1 MLESGIPSPDP
12 AAELR
17 SVLLRAVRRACPR
30 WLADRSEDLAQ
41 AAVIRVLEVQRLR
54 EGTEPVPASYLYK
67 VAYTTLID
75 EIRRLRRRP
84 EVPLEESEGDAG
96 LAEPA
101 GARARDPEA
110 SLAGAEVGRA
120 IEGCL
125 AGLTEPRR
133 LAVTLHLQGHS
144 VPEAA
149 ALLGWDDKRTEN
161 LVYRGMAEL
170 RRCLE
175 GKGVTP

>member
-1 MLESGIPSPDP
+1 VIESGIPPSDP

-17 SVLLRAVRRACPR
+17 SILLRAVRRACPR
-30 WLADRSEDLAQ
+30 WLADRAEDLAQ
-41 AAVIRVLEVQRLR
+41 AAVIRVLEARR
-54 EGTEPVPASYLYK
+54 EGEGPFPASYLYK

-84 EVPLEESEGDAG
+84 EVPWEDDADEAG
-96 LAEPA
+96 PSGPPRAETPDPLSALAA
-101 GARARDPEA
+101 
-110 SLAGAEVGRA
+110 AEVGQA

-125 AGLTEPRR
+125 AQLAEPRR

-149 ALLGWDDKRTEN
+149 ALLGWEEKRTEN

-170 RRCLE
+170 RRCLDSR
-175 GKGVTP
+175 GVAP

>member
-41 AAVIRVLEVQRLR
+41 AAVIRVLEVQRVR

-84 EVPLEESEGDAG
+84 EVPLDEGEGDAG

-101 GARARDPEA
+101 GARASDPEA

-125 AGLTEPRR
+125 AGLAEPRR